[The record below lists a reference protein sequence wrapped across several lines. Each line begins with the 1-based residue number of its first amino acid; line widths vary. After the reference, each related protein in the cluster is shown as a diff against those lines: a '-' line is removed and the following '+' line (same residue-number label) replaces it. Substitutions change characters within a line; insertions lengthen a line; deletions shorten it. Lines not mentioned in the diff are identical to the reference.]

1 MGNKTGERIMPRN
14 RAIELASWAI
24 EGLIEDDRQSAIE
37 YLHDQME
44 MTIEELKFY
53 GVELTEDELEM
64 YDWEE
69 E

>member
-1 MGNKTGERIMPRN
+1 MENKTSEEMMPRN
-14 RAIELASWAI
+14 RAIEIATWAI

-37 YLHDQME
+37 YLHDQIE
-44 MTIEELKFY
+44 MTIEELKFF
-53 GVELTEDELEM
+53 GIELTKEEREM